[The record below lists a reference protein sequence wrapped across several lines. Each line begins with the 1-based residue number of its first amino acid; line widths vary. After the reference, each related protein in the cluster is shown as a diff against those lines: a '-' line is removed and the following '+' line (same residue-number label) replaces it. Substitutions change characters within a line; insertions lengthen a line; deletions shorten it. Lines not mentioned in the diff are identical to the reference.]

1 MTVLMGDKATM
12 TQTMADHFD
21 GDSPDSG
28 MDVSSFELS
37 QRSAARMSMDQEF
50 DEFFLSESNLDEHL
64 VAVSKMLGALTRHAA
79 KGPYSGSTP
88 AELAAMLIDVDPFP
102 GVGIA
107 PEEMERDLELIVRNS
122 ILLTHPR
129 SIGHLL
135 GPPVIPAL
143 QAEVLISALNQ
154 SLDVFETSPVATIF
168 EQTLIARICREFG
181 LPTSADGTFTPGGT
195 HSNYAALLLARDYW
209 LEQNLGWSAK
219 RSGLPACARD
229 FRILCSDAAHFSVEK
244 AAAQLGLGTD
254 AVIRVPVDDRHRIRT
269 DSLAEE
275 IDLLRRDGKI
285 PIAIVATA
293 GTTDFGA
300 IDDLTACA
308 GIATDAGIWLHVDAA
323 YGGGLAFSQR
333 YRARLDGIESADSIS
348 VDFHKMLWQPA
359 SCGLLLLGD
368 SARFSLITHRADYL
382 NPVENKVAGI
392 PDLVDKSLMTTRRFD
407 ALKVWLSLR
416 TLGKRRIDDMIGHV
430 LDLAQRAAG
439 MIGADDR
446 LEMLHRPELG
456 CLVFRYVPEADYI
469 SDVVHRQIQQALM
482 AGGRAMIATTRVR
495 GKACLKL
502 TLLSPLV
509 RDQDLRTLIRE
520 ISDIGRKLETDLL
533 VSGHSDGTRVN
544 ERS

>member
-1 MTVLMGDKATM
+1 LIVVTGDKATM
-12 TQTMADHFD
+12 TRTMADQHSVD
-21 GDSPDSG
+21 GPEGDE
-28 MDVSSFELS
+28 F
-37 QRSAARMSMDQEF
+37 REF
-50 DEFFLSESNLDEHL
+50 DKFFLNASNLGEHL
-64 VAVSKMLGALTRHAA
+64 NAMASMLGVLTRHAV
-79 KGPYSGSTP
+79 KEPYSGSSP
-88 AELAAMLIDVDPFP
+88 AELTETLAGVDPFP
-102 GVGIA
+102 GTGAAPAEIA
-107 PEEMERDLELIVRNS
+107 QDIEFLVRNS
-122 ILLTHPR
+122 ISLTNPR
-129 SIGHLL
+129 SVAHLL
-135 GPPVIPAL
+135 GPPIIPAL

-168 EQTLIARICREFG
+168 EQALVARICREFG
-181 LPTSADGTFTPGGT
+181 LPASADGTFTPGGT
-195 HSNYAALLLARDYW
+195 HSNYAALLLARDHW
-209 LEQNLGWSAK
+209 LEQKIGWSAK
-219 RSGLPACARD
+219 RSGLPPCARD

-254 AVIRVPVDDRHRIRT
+254 AVIRIPVDDGHRIRT

-275 IDLLRRDGKI
+275 IDLLGRDGKI

-308 GIATDAGIWLHVDAA
+308 GIATAAGIWLHVDAA

-333 YRARLDGIESADSIS
+333 YRSRLNGIESADSIS

-368 SARFSLITHRADYL
+368 SARFSLLTHRADYL

-416 TLGKRRIDDMIGHV
+416 TLGKRRIDEMIGHV

-439 MIGADDR
+439 MIEADDR

-456 CLVFRYVPEADYI
+456 CLVFRYVPGADYV
-469 SDVVHRQIQQALM
+469 SDVVHRQIQQTLM
-482 AGGRAMIATTRVR
+482 AEGRAMIATTRVR
-495 GKACLKL
+495 EKICLKL

-509 RDQDLRTLIRE
+509 RERDLRALIRE
-520 ISDIGRKLETDLL
+520 ISDIGAKIEADLL
-533 VSGHSDGTRVN
+533 VTSNIEGIRDH
-544 ERS
+544 E